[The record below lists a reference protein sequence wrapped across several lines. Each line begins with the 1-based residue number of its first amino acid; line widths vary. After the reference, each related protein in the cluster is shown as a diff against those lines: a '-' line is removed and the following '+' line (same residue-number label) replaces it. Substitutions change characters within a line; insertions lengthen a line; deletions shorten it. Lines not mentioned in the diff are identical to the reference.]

1 MTYKERVIQAK
12 EFWANQLET
21 KVSNKY
27 DLMEAYKSF
36 ILEEDYASAEA
47 ITAVLAPHGWDTAD
61 THNYIGKLKANKL

>member
-1 MTYKERVIQAK
+1 MTHKERVSQAK
-12 EFWANQLET
+12 EFWTNQLAS
-21 KVSNKY
+21 KSANKY

-61 THNYIGKLKANKL
+61 THNHIGKLKANKL